1 MAERT
6 VADRAY
12 AADLEESD
20 TREGFD
26 FPPPERKVVT
36 QSYDLSVQTLLEQW
50 DSGVLILPE
59 IQREYIWD
67 DARAS
72 RLVESLILNIPIPVV
87 YLAETAD
94 AKYEIIDGHQR
105 IRSVVRYLQ
114 NEFRLRSLVV
124 LDEYNGK
131 RLFELPE
138 REQRFLR
145 MRTLRAVIL
154 AAESHPNMKFEIF
167 ERLNTGSIA
176 LNAQEL
182 RNSIYRGPLNRLLQ
196 TLSGSPAFRMAL
208 GVRTKRRRMVD
219 EELVLRF
226 LALSNGYPAY
236 RAPLK
241 RFLNEFMEEFRDAPA
256 ERLDAFARTFDAAI
270 GNVVATLDGAAFRV
284 TDATGQPIE
293 SVINRALYDAQM
305 LVFGHV
311 AGGLLIARRAAVI
324 REMAALFQDE
334 LFDDSIR
341 RATGDRARLRIRVER
356 VAEALTRAGVEV
368 EVPADWT

>member
-1 MAERT
+1 M
-6 VADRAY
+6 ADRGLTDRHY
-12 AADLEESD
+12 VSDLEESD

-26 FPPPERKVVT
+26 FPPPERKVIT

-50 DSGVLILPE
+50 ETEVLVLPE

-67 DARAS
+67 DGRAS
-72 RLVESLILNIPIPVV
+72 RLIESLLLNIPIPVV
-87 YLAETAD
+87 YLAETMD

-105 IRSVVRYLQ
+105 IRSVVRFLK
-114 NEFRLRSLVV
+114 NEFKLRSLVV
-124 LDEYNGK
+124 LDEYNGQH
-131 RLFELPE
+131 LFELPE

-167 ERLNTGSIA
+167 ERLNTGSIE

-182 RNSIYRGPLNRLLQ
+182 RNSIYRGSLNRLLHE
-196 TLSGSPAFRMAL
+196 LASEASFRQAI
-208 GVRTKRRRMVD
+208 GQRQKRRRMVD

-226 LALSNGYPAY
+226 LALDNGYPNY

-241 RFLNEFMEEFRDAPA
+241 RFLNEFMTTFRNA
-256 ERLDAFARTFDAAI
+256 DAAQLTLFADSFATAV
-270 GNVVATLDGAAFRV
+270 GNVVAVLGTSAFRV
-284 TDATGQPIE
+284 TDTAGAPVE
-293 SVINRALYDAQM
+293 AVINRALYDAQM
-305 LVFGHV
+305 LVLGRV
-311 AGGLLIARRAAVI
+311 PQAQLLDRRAAVLESI
-324 REMAALFQDE
+324 GELFADD

-356 VAEALTRAGVEV
+356 MTQALRG
-368 EVPADWT
+368 ADVDVVIPTAWG